1 MKKHMFE
8 RDEKKKRDLV
18 KKVIAYM
25 TLGKYFLSFERKN
38 LEYFYMY
45 ETGIDVSK
53 LFDQMVIMS
62 QTSDLI

>member
-25 TLGKYFLSFERKN
+25 TLGKYFVF
-38 LEYFYMY
+38 
-45 ETGIDVSK
+45 
-53 LFDQMVIMS
+53 
-62 QTSDLI
+62 